1 MTGKENSAVFRKR
14 VNPENFSEPER
25 IWMSVKEMGDLLGIR
40 KTDRY
45 WLVHKNVFETS
56 TILGKMWVNIESFE
70 KWYANQ
76 VKYRKVT
83 GEEPGLELKE
93 WSLSP
98 RDIAQLLEIPEYRV
112 YELIKEKNWE
122 TVTVDFWTR
131 VRRDSFEKWY
141 QSQKHY
147 RTAEDREN
155 DQALEDASL
164 TFPQAAAIL
173 GLPRKQFYL
182 IMKDKR
188 YSHFFE
194 FVEVAGRRRVTK
206 ASFGRFLN
214 GQDRYHVAEKKDT
227 ETTEKP
233 AVLPESAA
241 AEVDEFKTK
250 EEWLSAK
257 DAPMAFMT
265 IEEAALQ
272 SGISPQAISRY
283 AMRGH
288 FGECRKI
295 GGKVWI
301 PGKHFQE
308 WMKKRQEGEM
318 AHGFD

>member
-1 MTGKENSAVFRKR
+1 MSGKENGVVFRKR
-14 VNPENFSEPER
+14 ANPENSSEPER

-56 TILGKMWVNIESFE
+56 TIRGKMWVNIESFE

-122 TVTVDFWTR
+122 TVTVTVDFWTR

-194 FVEVAGRRRVTK
+194 FV
-206 ASFGRFLN
+206 
-214 GQDRYHVAEKKDT
+214 DT
-227 ETTEKP
+227 MLRK
-233 AVLPESAA
+233 
-241 AEVDEFKTK
+241 
-250 EEWLSAK
+250 
-257 DAPMAFMT
+257 
-265 IEEAALQ
+265 
-272 SGISPQAISRY
+272 
-283 AMRGH
+283 
-288 FGECRKI
+288 RKI
-295 GGKVWI
+295 RKQQKNQRCCLKVL
-301 PGKHFQE
+301 QLRR
-308 WMKKRQEGEM
+308 MNSRQRKN
-318 AHGFD
+318 GFRQKMLRWHL

>member
-1 MTGKENSAVFRKR
+1 MTEKENGGIFRKR
-14 VNPENFSEPER
+14 VKPENFSESER

-56 TILGKMWVNIESFE
+56 TIRGKMWVNIESFE

-98 RDIAQLLEIPEYRV
+98 RDIALLLEIPEYRA
-112 YELIKEKNWE
+112 YELIKEKGWE

-141 QSQKHY
+141 QSQIHY

-173 GLPRKQFYL
+173 GLPRQQLYL
-182 IMKDKR
+182 ILKDKR

-214 GQDRYHVAEKKDT
+214 GQDRYCVAEKKT
-227 ETTEKP
+227 PETTEKP
-233 AVLPESAA
+233 AVLSESPAA
-241 AEVDEFKTK
+241 TMDEFKTK
-250 EEWLSAK
+250 EEWFSAK
-257 DAPMAFMT
+257 EAPGTFLT

-295 GGKVWI
+295 GGKVRI
-301 PGKHFQE
+301 PGEHFQE

>member
-1 MTGKENSAVFRKR
+1 MAGKEYSAVFRKR
-14 VNPENFSEPER
+14 ANPDNSSEPER

-56 TILGKMWVNIESFE
+56 TIRGKMWVNIESFE

-194 FVEVAGRRRVTK
+194 FVEMAGRRRVTK

-214 GQDRYHVAEKKDT
+214 GQDKYHIAEKKDP

-233 AVLPESAA
+233 AVQPESTAHEA
-241 AEVDEFKTK
+241 DEFKTK
-250 EEWLSAK
+250 EDWLSAK
-257 DAPMAFMT
+257 DAPMIFM
-265 IEEAALQ
+265 
-272 SGISPQAISRY
+272 
-283 AMRGH
+283 
-288 FGECRKI
+288 
-295 GGKVWI
+295 
-301 PGKHFQE
+301 
-308 WMKKRQEGEM
+308 
-318 AHGFD
+318 

>member
-1 MTGKENSAVFRKR
+1 MTGKENGAAFRKKA
-14 VNPENFSEPER
+14 NPTVSFEPDR
-25 IWMSVKEMGDLLGIR
+25 IWISVKEMGDLLGIR

-45 WLVHKNVFETS
+45 WLVHKNVFETRM
-56 TILGKMWVNIESFE
+56 ICGKMWVNIESFE

-76 VKYRKVT
+76 VKYQKIT
-83 GEEPGLELKE
+83 GEEPGLELRE

-131 VRRDSFEKWY
+131 VRRDSFERWY
-141 QSQKHY
+141 QSQKYY
-147 RTAEDREN
+147 RTVEDREN
-155 DQALEDASL
+155 DQALEDATL

-173 GLPRKQFYL
+173 GLPRQQFYL
-182 IMKDKR
+182 VLRDKQ

-194 FVEVAGRRRVTK
+194 FAEVAGRRRVTK

-214 GQDRYHVAEKKDT
+214 GQDRYCVAEKKIP

-233 AVLPESAA
+233 TVLSESPATTA
-241 AEVDEFKTK
+241 DEFMTK
-250 EEWLSAK
+250 EDWLLAK
-257 DAPMAFMT
+257 DAPITFLT

-283 AMRGH
+283 ALRGH

-295 GGKVWI
+295 GGKVRI
-301 PGKHFQE
+301 SEKHFQE
-308 WMKKRQEGEM
+308 WMKKRQEGEA
-318 AHGFD
+318 AHGIN

>member
-1 MTGKENSAVFRKR
+1 MTGKENGTVFLKR
-14 VNPENFSEPER
+14 ANPDNSSEPER

-45 WLVHKNVFETS
+45 WLVHKNAFETN
-56 TILGKMWVNIESFE
+56 TIRGKMWVNIESFE

-112 YELIKEKNWE
+112 YELIKEKHWE
-122 TVTVDFWTR
+122 TVIVDFWTR
-131 VRRDSFEKWY
+131 IRKDSFEKWY
-141 QSQKHY
+141 QGQKHY
-147 RTAEDREN
+147 RVAEDREN
-155 DQALEDASL
+155 DQALEDATI

-173 GLPRKQFYL
+173 GVRRKQFYMIL
-182 IMKDKR
+182 RDPR
-188 YSHFFE
+188 YAHLFE
-194 FVEVAGRRRVTK
+194 FAEVAGRRRVTK

-214 GQDRYHVAEKKDT
+214 GQDRYHVAEKKDP
-227 ETTEKP
+227 ERTEKT
-233 AVLPESAA
+233 AVLPESTA
-241 AEVDEFKTK
+241 AEEDEFKTK
-250 EEWLSAK
+250 EDCLSAK
-257 DAPMAFMT
+257 DTPMIFMT

-295 GGKVWI
+295 GGKVRI
-301 PGKHFQE
+301 PGKHFHE

-318 AHGFD
+318 AHGVN

>member
-1 MTGKENSAVFRKR
+1 M
-14 VNPENFSEPER
+14 
-25 IWMSVKEMGDLLGIR
+25 
-40 KTDRY
+40 
-45 WLVHKNVFETS
+45 
-56 TILGKMWVNIESFE
+56 
-70 KWYANQ
+70 
-76 VKYRKVT
+76 
-83 GEEPGLELKE
+83 
-93 WSLSP
+93 
-98 RDIAQLLEIPEYRV
+98 
-112 YELIKEKNWE
+112 
-122 TVTVDFWTR
+122 TVDFWTR

-164 TFPQAAAIL
+164 TFPQAPQAAAIL
-173 GLPRKQFYL
+173 GLPRKQLYM

-214 GQDRYHVAEKKDT
+214 GQDRYHVAEKKDP

-241 AEVDEFKTK
+241 AEVGEFKTK
-250 EEWLSAK
+250 EDWLSAK
-257 DAPMAFMT
+257 EAPGTFLT

-288 FGECRKI
+288 FGECRRI
-295 GGKVWI
+295 GGKVRI

-308 WMKKRQEGEM
+308 WMEKRQEGEM
-318 AHGFD
+318 GHGFD

>member
-1 MTGKENSAVFRKR
+1 MTGKENGAVFQKKAI
-14 VNPENFSEPER
+14 PENSSEPDR

-45 WLVHKNVFETS
+45 WLVHKNVFETR
-56 TILGKMWVNIESFE
+56 TIRGKMWVNIESFE

-98 RDIAQLLEIPEYRV
+98 RDIAQLLEIPEYRA
-112 YELIKEKNWE
+112 YELIKEKAWE

-155 DQALEDASL
+155 DKAQEEATL

-173 GLPRKQFYL
+173 GLPRQQFYL
-182 IMKDKR
+182 ILKDKR

-214 GQDRYHVAEKKDT
+214 GQDRYCIVEKKDP
-227 ETTEKP
+227 ETIEKP
-233 AVLPESAA
+233 AVLSESPS
-241 AEVDEFKTK
+241 AETDEFKTK
-250 EEWLSAK
+250 KEWLLAK
-257 DAPMAFMT
+257 DAPITFMT

-295 GGKVWI
+295 GGKVRI
-301 PGKHFQE
+301 PEKHFQK
-308 WMKKRQEGEM
+308 WMTERQEGEM
-318 AHGFD
+318 AHGFN

>member
-1 MTGKENSAVFRKR
+1 M
-14 VNPENFSEPER
+14 
-25 IWMSVKEMGDLLGIR
+25 
-40 KTDRY
+40 
-45 WLVHKNVFETS
+45 
-56 TILGKMWVNIESFE
+56 
-70 KWYANQ
+70 
-76 VKYRKVT
+76 
-83 GEEPGLELKE
+83 
-93 WSLSP
+93 
-98 RDIAQLLEIPEYRV
+98 
-112 YELIKEKNWE
+112 
-122 TVTVDFWTR
+122 DFWTR

-173 GLPRKQFYL
+173 GLPRKQLYM

-194 FVEVAGRRRVTK
+194 FAEVAGRRRITK

-214 GQDRYHVAEKKDT
+214 GQDRYRIAEKKDP

-233 AVLPESAA
+233 VVLTECLV
-241 AEVDEFKTK
+241 AEAGEFKTK
-250 EEWLSAK
+250 EDWLTAK
-257 DAPMAFMT
+257 EVPGTFLT
-265 IEEAALQ
+265 IEEAALH

-295 GGKVWI
+295 GGKVRI
-301 PGKHFQE
+301 PEKHFKE
-308 WMKKRQEGEM
+308 WIKER
-318 AHGFD
+318 